1 MAKKRTMNE
10 YRQTKEHY
18 ISPAKQII
26 AQLEDQEAIK
36 QMAEID
42 KQEVDSNTD
51 IEATKSM
58 IVDKITRHFRD
69 ILFETVC
76 EEMMDHPVFQ
86 SMTYLTE
93 EGYDQFEDE
102 WFEFY
107 HEHHGDILH
116 EVTQNITN

>member
-1 MAKKRTMNE
+1 MAKKRTLNE
-10 YRQTKEHY
+10 IRQEKNYGYTAPSRIMDKE
-18 ISPAKQII
+18 I
-26 AQLEDQEAIK
+26 
-36 QMAEID
+36 
-42 KQEVDSNTD
+42 VDSSTD
-51 IEATKSM
+51 VETIKSI
-58 IVDKITRHFRD
+58 IVDKITKQFSD

-76 EEMMDHPVFQ
+76 EHMSNHSVFQ
-86 SMTYLTE
+86 SQTYLTE

>member
-18 ISPAKQII
+18 ISR
-26 AQLEDQEAIK
+26 DQEAAK

-42 KQEVDSNTD
+42 KQEVDSSTD
-51 IEATKSM
+51 IEAIKSM
-58 IVDKITRHFRD
+58 IVDKITKQFSD

-76 EEMMDHPVFQ
+76 EEMMDYPVFQ
-86 SMTYLTE
+86 SQTYLTE
-93 EGYDQFEDE
+93 EGYEEFEDE

>member
-1 MAKKRTMNE
+1 MAKQRTLNE
-10 YRQTKEHY
+10 IRQEKNYGYTAPSKTVEKEG
-18 ISPAKQII
+18 I
-26 AQLEDQEAIK
+26 
-36 QMAEID
+36 
-42 KQEVDSNTD
+42 DSNTD
-51 IEATKSM
+51 VEAIKSM
-58 IVDKITRHFRD
+58 IVDKITKQFSD

-76 EEMMDHPVFQ
+76 EHMSDHSVFQ
-86 SMTYLTE
+86 SQTYLTE